1 LRFFPRGVP
10 IGRPASSR
18 VVVPRRRRARAIVR
32 SFARR
37 VAPPPSRRVAPRRRR
52 RASRREI
59 TPRATPLDDP
69 RALRDATDRS
79 VAMGSASRAPIATT
93 ESRRDDAPIAT
104 RVRSMDRWIDGW
116 MNGWIAKCARNA
128 LESAR

>member
-1 LRFFPRGVP
+1 LFVR
-10 IGRPASSR
+10 SR
-18 VVVPRRRRARAIVR
+18 VASRRRRRDASRRAAAV
-32 SFARR
+32 ARR
-37 VAPPPSRRVAPRRRR
+37 VAKSHRARRRR
-52 RASRREI
+52 HR
-59 TPRATPLDDP
+59 PRAVDDP

-93 ESRRDDAPIAT
+93 ESRRDDAPTAT
-104 RVRSMDRWIDGW
+104 RVRSMDRWMDGW